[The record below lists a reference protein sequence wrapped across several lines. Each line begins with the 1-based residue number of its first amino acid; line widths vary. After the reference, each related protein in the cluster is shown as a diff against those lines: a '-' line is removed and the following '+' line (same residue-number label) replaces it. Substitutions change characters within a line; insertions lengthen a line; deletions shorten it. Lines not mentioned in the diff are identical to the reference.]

1 MRNSTIPTAPQRIRH
16 WAIAAIAAIV
26 AAVWVTMSLI
36 VPSLADNS
44 SPSPA
49 TPATAKAQ
57 EVALHPTV
65 RAPQGLTEGF
75 YLGLAKEP
83 ASQPSMMV
91 LPKGGGSLTT
101 PSFRLQLTRPGQSAP
116 ASALCADPETES
128 STENNSTYVVSARDK
143 SIVGFVNLDN
153 AVQQKYVAATPNNRD
168 ADAELQKQYQALSA
182 LYDKNPAPTGYSNF
196 ENLVWQAVVWK
207 MYYGMSVDERIPAGS
222 GSSKGLTPGHFA
234 IDLAN
239 AEKFTDKVNE
249 LHKQAVEDAK
259 DLQTNKEMLDSI
271 KLTIADGEPGHKLVK
286 LDGSPQ
292 AVKAMNDALETKLN
306 PEPADLGITI
316 TVDGKEPIK
325 GTVKQAL
332 NGGIDVPLE
341 CGPSNTVKMTAQ
353 WNGKILL
360 DGIFSGHADYKTQA
374 GKNTQTKVVLGSET
388 VPLTASQTF
397 DALCAVPSSE
407 DNPPVVRTTAAAADG
422 TKNVVVDQ
430 DTTITDT
437 VDLSDLVP
445 GTSYQL
451 TGKLIDKATG
461 QPVTGVAEPKSEA
474 FTAKATTDTQTMTF
488 NVPAKSIGAADADKQ
503 YVVFEYLTQVKGV
516 PPADSS
522 KDNTVVARHESK
534 DDEAQTVT
542 VPKWAVPPEIQIQ
555 TQAKT
560 PTPLKAGEAG
570 EIVDD
575 VTMAGL
581 VKDQSYTLK
590 GTLMDKATKQPVPG
604 VDVVTSQP
612 FVAKGETAE
621 TQPMT
626 FKLPAE
632 AVKGGATY
640 VVFEELFDS
649 KNNSVAE
656 HKEIDSPEQSVTIE
670 KPQAPTL
677 TVKTTA
683 STPTPLEV
691 GKAGTVVDKVD
702 MTGLVK
708 DAKYTLTGTL
718 VDKETGEP
726 VAGTKAD
733 PKEFT
738 AEGETG
744 TQTMEFTVPA
754 DAVVAGKSFV
764 VFETLT
770 PASPDQKEVKH
781 DNKDDEAQTVTVPTP
796 TPKEIDIHTTAT
808 GPDGK
813 AKEVPV
819 DEATTIIDTVK
830 LDNLV
835 KGTQYKLTGTLV
847 DKTTG
852 QPVEGVKAE
861 PKEFTATGD
870 AEQTQTMTFTVPA
883 KSIGAAEGE
892 KQYVVFEELTQVKAP
907 EGGDASKDGT
917 VVKEHKDKD
926 DEAQTVTVPKWAVP
940 PDEPQVGGFDVTKV
954 VKAPEGVT
962 VPESFTFTY
971 TCAEGTAPAADA
983 KWTDLTVKP
992 GEAGKQKVENIPVGQ
1007 TCWLREKAADI
1018 EGATHA
1024 VTWTGNGAEVG
1035 ADNGTIAVPIE
1046 ANTSFAVVATNTY
1059 TKPTPGKVTVSKRLV
1074 DQTEGN
1080 RAQIKEFS
1088 FPYVCAT
1095 GSAADTKVSDGTLT
1109 IQGEG
1114 TNSIENVPAGAV
1126 CVVGETDADMSGAD
1140 QTVAWT
1146 VDGTVATPSD
1156 ITWGG
1161 QEIKGAVKTKPA
1173 EGGVEAQIVATNTY
1187 VDKTKV
1193 GFTLTKN
1200 LSGSDSA
1207 LLKDQQF
1214 SFHYAC
1220 GDKTGDFKLKP
1231 DETFSSIEQ
1240 NIELAKG
1247 TQCTVTEQKPADVEG
1262 VNFKGV
1268 TFDRISGEG
1277 DFTSSEADSSVTF
1290 TLTAAIDPQT
1300 FRATN
1305 SYKPTEQPKEPDAK
1319 TVLGTV
1325 DGGKVIDAAKVA
1337 DDSEVE
1343 LVDTVS
1349 YTNLKA
1355 DTDYVAEG
1363 NITTAAGEATAFAT
1377 FTTGHGTDGY
1387 ANGDVKVTFKV
1398 PAAMVTGSSQLTALE
1413 RIWEKSQVTIADHKV
1428 TPNAGEKPVAKHE
1441 VPDDKDQTVTI
1452 KPKPDTP
1459 PTPKTPTV
1467 KTTASTPQPLEV
1479 GKAGTVVDKVEMTG
1493 LVKDAKYTLT
1503 GTLVDQTTGEPV
1515 PGAKAEPKE
1524 FTAEGDASTQTMEF
1538 SVPAEA
1544 VVADKSFVVFETLTP
1559 ASPDQPKVDHADK
1572 NDKAQTVTVPKPDQP
1587 KTPTVKTNATNKAD
1601 DTQVVDGEKD
1611 ATIVDKVTM
1620 TNLVKGTQYKLTG
1633 TLVDQTGIPVEGV
1646 APVESEPFEATGEG
1660 EEVQSLEFTIPA
1672 KVLGSKDA
1680 ETKYVVFEELT
1691 QVKAPEGGDASK
1703 DGTVV
1708 ADHKDVND
1716 EAQTVTVP
1724 KWAVPPEEPEYGGFD
1739 VSKVVKAPEGVTAPE
1754 SYAFTYTC
1762 GEGDEPAADAEWTDL
1777 TVTPGDAG
1785 KQTVDKIPAG
1795 QTCWLREK
1803 AADIEG
1809 TTHAVTW
1816 TGNGTDLKDEK
1827 GTVSFPIEA
1836 NASFA
1841 VVATNTY
1848 TLPTPGKV
1856 TVSKAVEDNTSKKLA
1871 ADKSF
1876 TFPYV
1881 CATGEGADTKI
1892 SNGDLTVAAGES
1904 ASIENLPAGA
1914 VCVIGEADAA
1924 IDGTA
1929 HAVAWTADGTAAT
1942 PADVTWGGQQ
1952 MKDAVKVK
1960 PVEAGLEVKVGAT
1973 NTYQDEGAVGFSVT
1987 KRLQAPE
1994 SAILKGQ
2001 TFEFTYTCGDQT
2013 GDFTVKSEETFSSI
2027 EQGIKL
2033 ADGTQCTVAEKKP
2046 APVDGVNFDG
2056 VTFDRVSGEGDFS
2069 ADKDHSQVTFTVK
2082 KAKTPL
2088 TFTATNVFT
2097 PTDEPKLPNAKT
2109 VLGTVDGGKEI
2120 DAAKVAD
2127 GTEVELVDTITYE
2140 NLKADTKYVAEGNIT
2155 TTAGGAF
2162 AYATFTTDHGTDGY
2176 ANGDVKVTFKVPAA
2190 MVTGSDK
2197 LTAFER
2203 IWPEDKVTIDNGKVT
2218 PKNPN
2223 DQPDAKHEVP
2233 DDKDQTVTIKPKP
2246 DTPPVTPTPK
2256 TPEVSTSAGVSGGA
2270 VLVPGQDGTVVDQ
2283 VSLSGLTVGTH
2294 YQVTGVLMDKAT
2306 GKAVDG
2312 VTAEPA
2318 TFTATAETGQ
2328 VTITFKVPGSA
2339 IKADSSLVVFET
2351 LTQVKAPEGGDT
2363 SKDGKPVAD
2372 HKDINDHA
2380 QTVTV
2385 PKPPQPGQPEV
2396 STLAKTPTPL
2406 EPGTDGKV
2414 VDQVT
2419 MTGLV
2424 PGTQYQVT
2432 GVLMDKATN
2441 QPVEGATADPVTFT
2455 AEKAT
2460 EQHEVTFTVPGDRIK
2475 AGASYV
2481 VFETLTQVKAP
2492 EGGDTSK
2499 NNQPVADHKDINDH
2513 AQTVT
2518 VPKPDQPT
2526 PKTPEVSTSAGVPGG
2541 AVLIPGQDG
2550 TVVDK
2555 VTMTDLTPG
2564 TQYKVTGIL
2573 MDKATNTAVPGVT
2586 SEPVTFTA
2594 DAATK
2599 VLDMTFHV
2607 PGSAIKAGSSLV
2619 VFETLTQVKAPEG
2632 GDTSKDNQPVA
2643 KHHDINDHAQT
2654 VTIPKPN
2661 TPGHPAVSTLA
2672 SVPGGALLVPGQD
2685 GTVVDKVTMT
2695 GLVPGTTYQVSGV
2708 LMDKATNK
2716 AVPGATS
2723 EPVEFTAEAA
2733 SQVVDVTFTVPGDQ
2747 IKAGASMVVFETLTQ
2762 VKAPEGGD
2770 TANNGK
2776 PVADHKDINDRKQ
2789 TVTVPKPGAIIPE
2802 LPSITTTA
2810 AGDGLTHGQALPAG
2824 VDGVIHDKVFYGN
2837 FEPGRYV
2844 VVGEVMDKST
2854 GKVVPGSYQK
2864 ARAEFE
2870 VKGEADASGSLV
2882 VTFHVPASQMRPG
2895 AQFVIFERVYRAED
2909 VKGING
2915 LKPGVKPIVE
2925 DVDLAN
2931 ASETVVVAM
2940 AKTKGTTPVT
2950 PVPGGGTTTTHTVWH
2965 RMLAR
2970 TGASAG
2976 LVGGVAC
2983 AVIVAGCGLV
2993 LLRRRD
2999 A

>member
-691 GKAGTVVDKVD
+691 GKAGTVVDKVE

-718 VDKETGEP
+718 VDKE
-726 VAGTKAD
+726 
-733 PKEFT
+733 
-738 AEGETG
+738 
-744 TQTMEFTVPA
+744 
-754 DAVVAGKSFV
+754 
-764 VFETLT
+764 
-770 PASPDQKEVKH
+770 
-781 DNKDDEAQTVTVPTP
+781 
-796 TPKEIDIHTTAT
+796 
-808 GPDGK
+808 
-813 AKEVPV
+813 
-819 DEATTIIDTVK
+819 
-830 LDNLV
+830 
-835 KGTQYKLTGTLV
+835 
-847 DKTTG
+847 
-852 QPVEGVKAE
+852 
-861 PKEFTATGD
+861 
-870 AEQTQTMTFTVPA
+870 
-883 KSIGAAEGE
+883 
-892 KQYVVFEELTQVKAP
+892 
-907 EGGDASKDGT
+907 
-917 VVKEHKDKD
+917 
-926 DEAQTVTVPKWAVP
+926 
-940 PDEPQVGGFDVTKV
+940 
-954 VKAPEGVT
+954 
-962 VPESFTFTY
+962 
-971 TCAEGTAPAADA
+971 
-983 KWTDLTVKP
+983 
-992 GEAGKQKVENIPVGQ
+992 
-1007 TCWLREKAADI
+1007 
-1018 EGATHA
+1018 
-1024 VTWTGNGAEVG
+1024 
-1035 ADNGTIAVPIE
+1035 
-1046 ANTSFAVVATNTY
+1046 
-1059 TKPTPGKVTVSKRLV
+1059 
-1074 DQTEGN
+1074 
-1080 RAQIKEFS
+1080 
-1088 FPYVCAT
+1088 
-1095 GSAADTKVSDGTLT
+1095 
-1109 IQGEG
+1109 
-1114 TNSIENVPAGAV
+1114 
-1126 CVVGETDADMSGAD
+1126 
-1140 QTVAWT
+1140 
-1146 VDGTVATPSD
+1146 
-1156 ITWGG
+1156 
-1161 QEIKGAVKTKPA
+1161 
-1173 EGGVEAQIVATNTY
+1173 
-1187 VDKTKV
+1187 
-1193 GFTLTKN
+1193 
-1200 LSGSDSA
+1200 
-1207 LLKDQQF
+1207 
-1214 SFHYAC
+1214 
-1220 GDKTGDFKLKP
+1220 
-1231 DETFSSIEQ
+1231 
-1240 NIELAKG
+1240 
-1247 TQCTVTEQKPADVEG
+1247 
-1262 VNFKGV
+1262 
-1268 TFDRISGEG
+1268 
-1277 DFTSSEADSSVTF
+1277 
-1290 TLTAAIDPQT
+1290 
-1300 FRATN
+1300 
-1305 SYKPTEQPKEPDAK
+1305 
-1319 TVLGTV
+1319 
-1325 DGGKVIDAAKVA
+1325 
-1337 DDSEVE
+1337 
-1343 LVDTVS
+1343 
-1349 YTNLKA
+1349 
-1355 DTDYVAEG
+1355 
-1363 NITTAAGEATAFAT
+1363 
-1377 FTTGHGTDGY
+1377 
-1387 ANGDVKVTFKV
+1387 
-1398 PAAMVTGSSQLTALE
+1398 
-1413 RIWEKSQVTIADHKV
+1413 
-1428 TPNAGEKPVAKHE
+1428 
-1441 VPDDKDQTVTI
+1441 
-1452 KPKPDTP
+1452 
-1459 PTPKTPTV
+1459 
-1467 KTTASTPQPLEV
+1467 
-1479 GKAGTVVDKVEMTG
+1479 
-1493 LVKDAKYTLT
+1493 
-1503 GTLVDQTTGEPV
+1503 TGEPV

-1633 TLVDQTGIPVEGV
+1633 TLVDQTGTPFEGV

-1960 PVEAGLEVKVGAT
+1960 PVEAGADVAVAAT
-1973 NTYQDEGAVGFSVT
+1973 NTYADEGKAGFTLTKKTTGSDSEKVTGAQFEFTYSCQSGDEAAQTDKFTLKPGDTFSSIEKGVKLAKGAKCTITETDPAAIEGVEFQGVTFDRTSGEGDFTSDQANRSVTFTLTDTATPVVIQATNTFKETQPVGPEAQTSLKGPEDATTLAAADIADDAKVDLTDTITYKNLVAGTKYLAYGKLVAADGKDTGSVGWAEFTPEGKAGDLVSGTVKVPLQVTGSQVKANTQFTAFEEIWPYDKITPPTTDNPVVTPKATDGKPVAEHKELNDEGQTIKVTPKPDTPSTPQPTVKTNATNKADGSQVVDGEKDATIVDKVTMTNLVKGTQYKLTGTLVDQTGTPFEGVAPVESEPFEATGEGEEVQSLEFTIPAKVLGSKDAETKYVVFEELTQVKAPEGGDASKDGTVVADHKDVNDEAQTVTVPKWAVPPEEPEYGGFDVSKVVKAPEGVTAPESYAFTYTCGEGDEPAADAEWTDLTVTPGDAGKQTVDKIPAGQTCWLREKAADIEGTTHAVTWTGNGTDLKDEKGTVSFPIEANASFAVVATNTYTLPTPGKVTVSKAVEDNTSKKLAADKSFTFPYVCATGEGANTKVADGTLKVAVGKPASITDVPLGTTCVISEADAAIDGTNHAVAWTIGGTPATPSDITWGGVEMKDAVQTRVVEAGAEAQVAATNTYTDKGAVGFSVT
-1987 KRLQAPE
+1987 KNVTGAD
-1994 SAILKGQ
+1994 SALLKDQ
-2001 TFEFTYTCGDQT
+2001 QFAFHYVCGDKT
-2013 GDFTVKSEETFSSI
+2013 GDFQLKGGETFSSI
-2027 EQGIKL
+2027 EQKL
-2033 ADGTQCTVAEKKP
+2033 ELTAGTQCTVTEQKP
-2046 APVDGVNFDG
+2046 ADVDGVTFEG
-2056 VTFDRVSGEGDFS
+2056 VTFDRVSGEGDFTS
-2069 ADKDHSQVTFTVK
+2069 S
-2082 KAKTPL
+2082 KAESSL
-2088 TFTATNVFT
+2088 TFTLTGAGDPQTFRATNSYKPTEQPKT
-2097 PTDEPKLPNAKT
+2097 PEAKT

-2127 GTEVELVDTITYE
+2127 GTEVELVDTVSYA
-2140 NLKADTKYVAEGNIT
+2140 NLKADTEYVAEGNIT
-2155 TTAGGAF
+2155 TAAGEATAF
-2162 AYATFTTDHGTDGY
+2162 ATFTTGHGTEGY

-2190 MVTGSDK
+2190 MVTGSSQ
-2197 LTAFER
+2197 LTALER
-2203 IWPEDKVTIDNGKVT
+2203 IWEKSQVTIADHKVT
-2218 PKNPN
+2218 PNAGEKPV
-2223 DQPDAKHEVP
+2223 AKHEVP

-2256 TPEVSTSAGVSGGA
+2256 TPEVSTSAGVPGGA
-2270 VLVPGQDGTVVDQ
+2270 VLV
-2283 VSLSGLTVGTH
+2283 
-2294 YQVTGVLMDKAT
+2294 
-2306 GKAVDG
+2306 
-2312 VTAEPA
+2312 
-2318 TFTATAETGQ
+2318 
-2328 VTITFKVPGSA
+2328 
-2339 IKADSSLVVFET
+2339 
-2351 LTQVKAPEGGDT
+2351 
-2363 SKDGKPVAD
+2363 
-2372 HKDINDHA
+2372 
-2380 QTVTV
+2380 
-2385 PKPPQPGQPEV
+2385 
-2396 STLAKTPTPL
+2396 
-2406 EPGTDGKV
+2406 
-2414 VDQVT
+2414 
-2419 MTGLV
+2419 
-2424 PGTQYQVT
+2424 
-2432 GVLMDKATN
+2432 
-2441 QPVEGATADPVTFT
+2441 
-2455 AEKAT
+2455 
-2460 EQHEVTFTVPGDRIK
+2460 
-2475 AGASYV
+2475 
-2481 VFETLTQVKAP
+2481 
-2492 EGGDTSK
+2492 
-2499 NNQPVADHKDINDH
+2499 
-2513 AQTVT
+2513 
-2518 VPKPDQPT
+2518 
-2526 PKTPEVSTSAGVPGG
+2526 
-2541 AVLIPGQDG
+2541 PGQDG

-2564 TQYKVTGIL
+2564 TQYKVTGVL
-2573 MDKATNTAVPGVT
+2573 MDKATNTEVAGVT

-2643 KHHDINDHAQT
+2643 KHHDIDDHAQT

-2661 TPGHPAVSTLA
+2661 TPVTPPKVSTRA
-2672 SVPGGALLVPGQD
+2672 SVPGGAVLKAGED
-2685 GTVVDKVTMT
+2685 GTIVD
-2695 GLVPGTTYQVSGV
+2695 LVMMRNLTPGTEYTVTGV
-2708 LMDKATNK
+2708 LMDKATN
-2716 AVPGATS
+2716 APVPGVTS
-2723 EPVEFTAEAA
+2723 EPVTFTAEAA
-2733 SQVVDVTFTVPGDQ
+2733 NETVEVTFHVPGDQ
-2747 IKAGASMVVFETLTQ
+2747 IKDEASYVVFETLTQ
-2762 VKAPEGGD
+2762 VKAPDGGD
-2770 TANNGK
+2770 TAKNNQ
-2776 PVADHKDINDRKQ
+2776 PVAEHKDINDRKQ

-2810 AGDGLTHGQALPAG
+2810 AGDGLKHGQALPAG
-2824 VDGVIHDKVFYGN
+2824 VDAVINDQVLYNN
-2837 FEPGRYV
+2837 FKPGHYV

-2854 GKVVPGSYQK
+2854 GKVVPGSRQLR
-2864 ARAEFE
+2864 RAEFE
-2870 VKGEADASGSLV
+2870 VTEAAPDGSLV
-2882 VTFHVPASQMRPG
+2882 VSFHVPASQMRPG

>member
-718 VDKETGEP
+718 VD
-726 VAGTKAD
+726 
-733 PKEFT
+733 
-738 AEGETG
+738 
-744 TQTMEFTVPA
+744 
-754 DAVVAGKSFV
+754 
-764 VFETLT
+764 
-770 PASPDQKEVKH
+770 
-781 DNKDDEAQTVTVPTP
+781 
-796 TPKEIDIHTTAT
+796 
-808 GPDGK
+808 
-813 AKEVPV
+813 
-819 DEATTIIDTVK
+819 
-830 LDNLV
+830 
-835 KGTQYKLTGTLV
+835 
-847 DKTTG
+847 
-852 QPVEGVKAE
+852 
-861 PKEFTATGD
+861 
-870 AEQTQTMTFTVPA
+870 
-883 KSIGAAEGE
+883 
-892 KQYVVFEELTQVKAP
+892 
-907 EGGDASKDGT
+907 
-917 VVKEHKDKD
+917 
-926 DEAQTVTVPKWAVP
+926 
-940 PDEPQVGGFDVTKV
+940 
-954 VKAPEGVT
+954 
-962 VPESFTFTY
+962 
-971 TCAEGTAPAADA
+971 
-983 KWTDLTVKP
+983 
-992 GEAGKQKVENIPVGQ
+992 
-1007 TCWLREKAADI
+1007 
-1018 EGATHA
+1018 
-1024 VTWTGNGAEVG
+1024 
-1035 ADNGTIAVPIE
+1035 
-1046 ANTSFAVVATNTY
+1046 
-1059 TKPTPGKVTVSKRLV
+1059 
-1074 DQTEGN
+1074 
-1080 RAQIKEFS
+1080 
-1088 FPYVCAT
+1088 
-1095 GSAADTKVSDGTLT
+1095 
-1109 IQGEG
+1109 
-1114 TNSIENVPAGAV
+1114 
-1126 CVVGETDADMSGAD
+1126 
-1140 QTVAWT
+1140 
-1146 VDGTVATPSD
+1146 
-1156 ITWGG
+1156 
-1161 QEIKGAVKTKPA
+1161 
-1173 EGGVEAQIVATNTY
+1173 
-1187 VDKTKV
+1187 
-1193 GFTLTKN
+1193 
-1200 LSGSDSA
+1200 
-1207 LLKDQQF
+1207 
-1214 SFHYAC
+1214 
-1220 GDKTGDFKLKP
+1220 
-1231 DETFSSIEQ
+1231 
-1240 NIELAKG
+1240 
-1247 TQCTVTEQKPADVEG
+1247 
-1262 VNFKGV
+1262 
-1268 TFDRISGEG
+1268 
-1277 DFTSSEADSSVTF
+1277 
-1290 TLTAAIDPQT
+1290 
-1300 FRATN
+1300 
-1305 SYKPTEQPKEPDAK
+1305 
-1319 TVLGTV
+1319 
-1325 DGGKVIDAAKVA
+1325 
-1337 DDSEVE
+1337 
-1343 LVDTVS
+1343 
-1349 YTNLKA
+1349 
-1355 DTDYVAEG
+1355 
-1363 NITTAAGEATAFAT
+1363 
-1377 FTTGHGTDGY
+1377 
-1387 ANGDVKVTFKV
+1387 
-1398 PAAMVTGSSQLTALE
+1398 
-1413 RIWEKSQVTIADHKV
+1413 
-1428 TPNAGEKPVAKHE
+1428 
-1441 VPDDKDQTVTI
+1441 
-1452 KPKPDTP
+1452 
-1459 PTPKTPTV
+1459 
-1467 KTTASTPQPLEV
+1467 
-1479 GKAGTVVDKVEMTG
+1479 
-1493 LVKDAKYTLT
+1493 
-1503 GTLVDQTTGEPV
+1503 QTTGEPV

-1881 CATGEGADTKI
+1881 CATGEGANTK
-1892 SNGDLTVAAGES
+1892 VADGTLKVAVGKP
-1904 ASIENLPAGA
+1904 ASITDVPLGTT
-1914 VCVIGEADAA
+1914 CVISEADAA
-1924 IDGTA
+1924 IDGTN
-1929 HAVAWTADGTAAT
+1929 HAVAWTIGGTPAT
-1942 PADVTWGGQQ
+1942 PSDITWGGVE
-1952 MKDAVKVK
+1952 MKDAVQTRV
-1960 PVEAGLEVKVGAT
+1960 VEAGAEAQVAAT
-1973 NTYQDEGAVGFSVT
+1973 NTYTDKGAVGFSVT
-1987 KRLQAPE
+1987 KNVTGAD
-1994 SAILKGQ
+1994 SALLKDQ
-2001 TFEFTYTCGDQT
+2001 QFAFHYVCGDKT
-2013 GDFTVKSEETFSSI
+2013 GDFQLKGGETFSSI
-2027 EQGIKL
+2027 EQKL
-2033 ADGTQCTVAEKKP
+2033 ELTAGTQCTVTEQKP
-2046 APVDGVNFDG
+2046 ADVDGVTFEG
-2056 VTFDRVSGEGDFS
+2056 VTFDRVSGEGDFTS
-2069 ADKDHSQVTFTVK
+2069 S
-2082 KAKTPL
+2082 KAESSL
-2088 TFTATNVFT
+2088 TFTLTGAGDPQTFRATNSYKPTEQPKT
-2097 PTDEPKLPNAKT
+2097 PEAKT

-2127 GTEVELVDTITYE
+2127 GTEVELVDTVSYA
-2140 NLKADTKYVAEGNIT
+2140 NLKADTEYVAEGNIT
-2155 TTAGGAF
+2155 TAAGEATAF
-2162 AYATFTTDHGTDGY
+2162 ATFTTGHGTEGY

-2203 IWPEDKVTIDNGKVT
+2203 IWEKSQVTIDDHKVT
-2218 PKNPN
+2218 PKSPN
-2223 DQPDAKHEVP
+2223 EIPVAKHEVP

-2256 TPEVSTSAGVSGGA
+2256 TPEVSTSAGVPGGA
-2270 VLVPGQDGTVVDQ
+2270 VLV
-2283 VSLSGLTVGTH
+2283 
-2294 YQVTGVLMDKAT
+2294 
-2306 GKAVDG
+2306 
-2312 VTAEPA
+2312 
-2318 TFTATAETGQ
+2318 
-2328 VTITFKVPGSA
+2328 
-2339 IKADSSLVVFET
+2339 
-2351 LTQVKAPEGGDT
+2351 
-2363 SKDGKPVAD
+2363 
-2372 HKDINDHA
+2372 
-2380 QTVTV
+2380 
-2385 PKPPQPGQPEV
+2385 
-2396 STLAKTPTPL
+2396 
-2406 EPGTDGKV
+2406 
-2414 VDQVT
+2414 
-2419 MTGLV
+2419 
-2424 PGTQYQVT
+2424 
-2432 GVLMDKATN
+2432 
-2441 QPVEGATADPVTFT
+2441 
-2455 AEKAT
+2455 
-2460 EQHEVTFTVPGDRIK
+2460 
-2475 AGASYV
+2475 
-2481 VFETLTQVKAP
+2481 
-2492 EGGDTSK
+2492 
-2499 NNQPVADHKDINDH
+2499 
-2513 AQTVT
+2513 
-2518 VPKPDQPT
+2518 
-2526 PKTPEVSTSAGVPGG
+2526 
-2541 AVLIPGQDG
+2541 PGQDG

-2564 TQYKVTGIL
+2564 TQYKVTGVL
-2573 MDKATNTAVPGVT
+2573 MDKATNTEVAGVT

-2643 KHHDINDHAQT
+2643 KHHDIDDHAQT

-2661 TPGHPAVSTLA
+2661 TPVTPPKVSTRA
-2672 SVPGGALLVPGQD
+2672 SVPGGAVLKAGED
-2685 GTVVDKVTMT
+2685 GTIVD
-2695 GLVPGTTYQVSGV
+2695 LVMMRNLTPGTEYTVTGV
-2708 LMDKATNK
+2708 LMDKATN
-2716 AVPGATS
+2716 APVPGVTS
-2723 EPVEFTAEAA
+2723 EPVTFTAEAA
-2733 SQVVDVTFTVPGDQ
+2733 NETVEVTFHVPGDQ
-2747 IKAGASMVVFETLTQ
+2747 IKDEASYVVFETLTQ
-2762 VKAPEGGD
+2762 VKAPDGGD
-2770 TANNGK
+2770 TAKNNQ
-2776 PVADHKDINDRKQ
+2776 PVAEHKDINDRKQ

-2810 AGDGLTHGQALPAG
+2810 AGDGLKHGQALPAG
-2824 VDGVIHDKVFYGN
+2824 VDAVINDQVLYNN
-2837 FEPGRYV
+2837 FKPGHYV

-2854 GKVVPGSYQK
+2854 GKVVPGSRQLR
-2864 ARAEFE
+2864 RAEFE